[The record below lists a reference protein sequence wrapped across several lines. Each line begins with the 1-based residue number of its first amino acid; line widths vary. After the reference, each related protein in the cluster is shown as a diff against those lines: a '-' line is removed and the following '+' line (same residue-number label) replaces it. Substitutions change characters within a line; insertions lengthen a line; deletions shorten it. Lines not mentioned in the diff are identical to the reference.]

1 MHASIIFASALF
13 ASAYAAPAY
22 PALNMD
28 AAMPGSITVMSEYF
42 NMLARKVQEQRAM
55 SQTPVCDLSMAQLP
69 TVPGSKNPMPPPSA
83 GLALKHIALGRG
95 TQNYTC
101 DAGNATAAPVAAGAL
116 ATLFNASCVGSY
128 FPQLL
133 NQLSKVTI
141 LFNLTGEELDQ
152 KIAPSNLAISG
163 HHYFTPDATV
173 PFFDLD
179 VPGQQLGR
187 VSVGKNASEP
197 APADAPRG
205 QQGEAAVA
213 WLKLTAKP
221 GMATGEL
228 QEVYRVGT
236 AGGSP
241 PATCKDMPAK
251 FEVQY
256 TAQYWFYAG
265 KPSEK
270 KN

>member
-1 MHASIIFASALF
+1 MYASIVFASAFL

-22 PALNMD
+22 PTLNTE
-28 AAMPGSITVMSEYF
+28 AAMPGSIVVISEYF
-42 NMLARKVQEQRAM
+42 GMLARKVQEQKAM

-69 TVPGSKNPMPPPSA
+69 TVPGSKTPMPPPSQ
-83 GLALKHIALGRG
+83 GLKLKHIALGRG

-101 DAGNATAAPVAAGAL
+101 DAGNATAIPQAVGAV

-133 NQLSKVTI
+133 DQLSKVTI
-141 LFNLTGEELDQ
+141 LFNLTADEQEPR
-152 KIAPSNLAISG
+152 IAPSNLAVSG
-163 HHYFTPDATV
+163 HHFFAPSATV

-179 VPGQQLGR
+179 TPAQQLGR
-187 VSVGKNASEP
+187 AAVAKNASEP

-205 QQGEAAVA
+205 QLGEAAVP

-221 GMATGEL
+221 GAATGDL
-228 QEVYRVGT
+228 QEVYRVNT
-236 AGGSP
+236 VGGSAP
-241 PATCKDMPAK
+241 STCKDMPAK

-265 KPSEK
+265 TPSA
-270 KN
+270 

>member
-1 MHASIIFASALF
+1 
-13 ASAYAAPAY
+13 
-22 PALNMD
+22 
-28 AAMPGSITVMSEYF
+28 
-42 NMLARKVQEQRAM
+42 
-55 SQTPVCDLSMAQLP
+55 
-69 TVPGSKNPMPPPSA
+69 MPPPSA
-83 GLALKHIALGRG
+83 GLSLKHIALGRG

-101 DAGNATAAPVAAGAL
+101 DAGNDTAIPQAAGAV

-133 NQLSKVTI
+133 DQLSKVTI
-141 LFNLTGEELDQ
+141 LFNLTGQELDQ
-152 KIAPSNLAISG
+152 KIAPSNLVISG
-163 HHYFTPDATV
+163 HHYFTPSASV

-179 VPGQQLGR
+179 MPDQQLGH
-187 VSVGKNASEP
+187 VSLAKNASEP

-205 QQGEAAVA
+205 QQGEGAVA
-213 WLKLTAKP
+213 WLKLNAKP

-241 PATCKDMPAK
+241 PATCKDMPAT

-256 TAQYWFYAG
+256 TAQ
-265 KPSEK
+265 
-270 KN
+270 

>member
-1 MHASIIFASALF
+1 MHASIIFTSALF

-28 AAMPGSITVMSEYF
+28 AAMPGSIMAVSDYF
-42 NMLARKVQEQRAM
+42 NMLARKVQEQKAM

-69 TVPGSKNPMPPPSA
+69 TVPGSKTPMPPPSA
-83 GLALKHIALGRG
+83 GLSLKHIALGRG

-101 DAGNATAAPVAAGAL
+101 DAGNATAIPQAAGAL
-116 ATLFNASCVGSY
+116 ATLFNASCIGSY

-133 NQLSKVTI
+133 DQLSKVTI
-141 LFNLTGEELDQ
+141 LFNLTGQELDQ
-152 KIAPSNLAISG
+152 KIAPSNL
-163 HHYFTPDATV
+163 
-173 PFFDLD
+173 L
-179 VPGQQLGR
+179 
-187 VSVGKNASEP
+187 N
-197 APADAPRG
+197 
-205 QQGEAAVA
+205 
-213 WLKLTAKP
+213 AKP

-228 QEVYRVGT
+228 QEVYRVRT
-236 AGGSP
+236 AGGSA
-241 PATCKDMPAK
+241 PATCKDMPAT

-270 KN
+270 KD